1 MGWCLLSRSRVV
13 GGRGEQRPDASVT
26 LQPVAGLAVWT
37 TEQQPT
43 TTAKT
48 TILRGPGGRTKFIQV
63 ICDDLWRWVE
73 SHQAMGGCER
83 CESPPNNKKLRHDE
97 STMVDSQSCMSWVV
111 FSCPSARL
119 PVWARLAGPRSGK
132 VGTGAPA
139 TTRKGCALLAGGVY
153 RRPEAGRCDP
163 INRSN
168 RSSKGT
174 SHNASPHPPRAV
186 TYQSVKQC
194 RVTCRAFPAG
204 PIRRLTSPVEFD

>member
-132 VGTGAPA
+132 VGTGALA
-139 TTRKGCALLAGGVY
+139 TTRKGVLCWLVVVCTGVQKQAGAI
-153 RRPEAGRCDP
+153 PSIDP
-163 INRSN
+163 IDQARAQA
-168 RSSKGT
+168 T
-174 SHNASPHPPRAV
+174 TPRP
-186 TYQSVKQC
+186 THHE
-194 RVTCRAFPAG
+194 
-204 PIRRLTSPVEFD
+204 L